1 MLHVVLNNSLQ
12 KSVEL
17 NFNQPDYEFLLGS
30 WIVGDQQVMSTIC
43 YITKRYISKTVC
55 YSTHSLKQKT
65 KKGRTNLHRQ
75 HFRQLLHN
83 TAALKLKPLGGKK
96 HTPLKQ
102 SVICVIQQRRGKH
115 LGERQTPISL
125 IILSTAGE
133 QTAR

>member
-43 YITKRYISKTVC
+43 YITKGYISKTVC
-55 YSTHSLKQKT
+55 YSTHSLKQKIK

-75 HFRQLLHN
+75 NFRQLLHN

-96 HTPLKQ
+96 THAIKAKRNLCDPAKT
-102 SVICVIQQRRGKH
+102 
-115 LGERQTPISL
+115 RQ
-125 IILSTAGE
+125 AFG
-133 QTAR
+133 